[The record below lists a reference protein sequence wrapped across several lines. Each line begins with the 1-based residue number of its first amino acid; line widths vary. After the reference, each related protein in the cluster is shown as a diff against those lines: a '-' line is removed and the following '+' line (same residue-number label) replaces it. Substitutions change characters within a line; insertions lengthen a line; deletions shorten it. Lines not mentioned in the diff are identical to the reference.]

1 MSQQSVTFSHLNKL
15 KHFRVLSRNQ
25 TKDWLAHSTG
35 DMTGDMGV
43 LGLIPALNSEIFS
56 SYPFTF
62 CQKSSKT
69 AENKDHRIGLW
80 K

>member
-25 TKDWLAHSTG
+25 TEDWLAHSTV
-35 DMTGDMGV
+35 DMGV

-56 SYPFTF
+56 SYPFTL

-69 AENKDHRIGLW
+69 TENKDHRTGPW